1 MDISQIITELKKVI
15 PIENFH
21 IEPETS
27 KKKLSEFERKYNM
40 TTYEFV
46 NLKKDITNINED
58 ERLSWL
64 DTLETYC
71 FFGGIVEGIND

>member
-1 MDISQIITELKKVI
+1 MDILQIVTELKKVI
-15 PIENFH
+15 PKENFY

-27 KKKLSEFERKYNM
+27 KSKLSEFERKYNM

-46 NLKKDITNINED
+46 NLKKDISKIDED
-58 ERLSWL
+58 ERWEWL
-64 DTLETYC
+64 DALETYC

>member
-1 MDISQIITELKKVI
+1 MDISHIVTELKKII
-15 PIENFH
+15 PKENFH

-27 KKKLSEFERKYNM
+27 KKKLIELERKNEM

-46 NLKKDITNINED
+46 NLKKDISNITEE
-58 ERLSWL
+58 ERWIWL

-71 FFGGIVEGIND
+71 FFGGIVEGVND